1 MTNVFRTLLKNFSN
15 SLYSYFMQWKL
26 EVGRHNDMMKR
37 VKMLILRHYKSQL
50 NEGFVRW
57 KRHGDLT
64 RFYDMSVLVEQGG
77 EDALARQKEVFSMQ
91 HMLDDDDKR

>member
-26 EVGRHNDMMKR
+26 EVGRNNDMMKR
-37 VKMLILRHYKSQL
+37 VKMLIIRNYKSQL

-57 KRHGDLT
+57 KRRGDLS
-64 RFYDMSVLVEQGG
+64 RLYEMSLLVEQGG
-77 EDALARQKEVFSMQ
+77 EDALAR
-91 HMLDDDDKR
+91 